1 MSPRGRGSR
10 RGGDTPLRGYGRTAW
25 SRAML
30 DIADRPADTRR
41 VNKAR
46 SYFRERQVHDFR
58 VHPGVVSA
66 LVQGSQ
72 LDPFETALRF
82 RTVEPNTV
90 VTLLRAQDATDDLLA
105 VARGEQPFTLG
116 AMVLPTEAADLAVEC
131 SCPDDE
137 PHCIHVLAV
146 AYELAA
152 RIDDSPGV
160 ALAMMG
166 ADVPTL
172 LTRMRSEPATDESTA
187 RRDDA
192 PPRRPTD
199 DPFAVGVLPPLPTPP
214 DFDVLTEL
222 DTDGLARALRAS
234 GVAALDVAEVTD
246 ELAELLARVRR
257 RG

>member
-1 MSPRGRGSR
+1 
-10 RGGDTPLRGYGRTAW
+10 
-25 SRAML
+25 ML
-30 DIADRPADTRR
+30 AVADRPSDTRR

-46 SYFRERQVHDFR
+46 GYFRERQVHDFR
-58 VHPGVVSA
+58 VRPGVVTA

-72 LDPFETALRF
+72 LEPFETGLRF
-82 RTVEPNTV
+82 RTVEPDTV

-105 VARGEQPFTLG
+105 VARGEQPSTLG
-116 AMVLPTEAADLAVEC
+116 AMVLPTEAADLVVEC

-172 LTRMRSEPATDESTA
+172 LTRMRAGPVDGSNPPPTDS
-187 RRDDA
+187 
-192 PPRRPTD
+192 PPRRPSD
-199 DPFAVGVLPPLPTPP
+199 DPFAIGVLPLLPEPP
-214 DFDVLTEL
+214 DFDVLTDL
-222 DTDGLARALRAS
+222 DSDGLTRALRAS
-234 GVAALDVAEVTD
+234 GVAALDVAEVVD
-246 ELAELLARVRR
+246 ELAELYARVRGR
-257 RG
+257 P

>member
-10 RGGDTPLRGYGRTAW
+10 RGGDTPLRGYGRTPW
-25 SRAML
+25 SRAVL
-30 DIADRPADTRR
+30 AIADRPADTRR
-41 VNKAR
+41 VSKAR
-46 SYFRERQVHDFR
+46 GYFRERHVHDFR
-58 VHPGVVSA
+58 VQGGVVSA

-72 LDPFETALRF
+72 LDPFETSLRF
-82 RTVEPNTV
+82 RTVEPDTV
-90 VTLLRAQDATDDLLA
+90 VSLLRAQDATDDLLA
-105 VARGEQPFTLG
+105 VARGEQPSALG

-172 LTRMRSEPATDESTA
+172 LTRMRSGPAAEGVAPQGDT
-187 RRDDA
+187 
-192 PPRRPTD
+192 PPRRPSD
-199 DPFAVGVLPPLPTPP
+199 DPFTVGVLPPLPTPP

-234 GVAALDVAEVTD
+234 GIAALDVAEVTD
-246 ELAELLARVRR
+246 ELAELYARI
-257 RG
+257 RGR

>member
-1 MSPRGRGSR
+1 MSPRGSGSR
-10 RGGDTPLRGYGRTAW
+10 RKADTPLRGYGRTPW
-25 SRAML
+25 SRAVL
-30 DIADRPADTRR
+30 AVADRPSDTRR

-46 SYFRERQVHDFR
+46 GYFRERHVHDFR
-58 VHPGVVSA
+58 VRPGLVTA

-72 LDPFETALRF
+72 LDPFETGLRF
-82 RTVEPNTV
+82 RTVEPDTV
-90 VTLLRAQDATDDLLA
+90 VSLLRAQDATDDLLA
-105 VARGEQPFTLG
+105 VARGEQPATLG
-116 AMVLPTEAADLAVEC
+116 AMVLPTESADLTVEC

-172 LTRMRSEPATDESTA
+172 LTRMRTDPVDGSGTRA
-187 RRDDA
+187 DDT

-199 DPFAVGVLPPLPTPP
+199 DPFAIGVLPPLPVPA

-222 DTDGLARALRAS
+222 DADGLARALRAS
-234 GVAALDVAEVTD
+234 GVAALDVAEVVD
-246 ELAELLARVRR
+246 ELAELYARI
-257 RG
+257 RGR

>member
-1 MSPRGRGSR
+1 MSPRGGRPR
-10 RGGDTPLRGYGRTAW
+10 RGDTPLRGYGRTPWA
-25 SRAML
+25 RAVL
-30 DIADRPADTRR
+30 DIADRPSDTRR
-41 VNKAR
+41 VTKAR
-46 SYFRERQVHDFR
+46 SYFRERQVHDLR
-58 VHPGVVSA
+58 LQAGLVTA

-82 RTVEPNTV
+82 RTVEPDTV
-90 VTLLRAQDATDDLLA
+90 VSLLRAQDATDDLLA
-105 VARGEQPFTLG
+105 VARGEQPPTLA
-116 AMVLPTEAADLAVEC
+116 AMVLPTEAADLTVEC

-172 LTRMRSEPATDESTA
+172 LTRMRTDPVSGDA
-187 RRDDA
+187 PPQDDT
-192 PPRRPTD
+192 PPRRPSD

-214 DFDVLTEL
+214 DFDVLSEL

-246 ELAELLARVRR
+246 ELAELVARVR
-257 RG
+257 GHG